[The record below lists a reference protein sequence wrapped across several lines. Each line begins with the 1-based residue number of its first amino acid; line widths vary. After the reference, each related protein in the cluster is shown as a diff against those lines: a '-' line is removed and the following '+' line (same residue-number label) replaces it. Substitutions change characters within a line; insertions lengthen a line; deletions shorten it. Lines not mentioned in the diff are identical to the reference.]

1 MSEGDDTVRLSRPS
15 VYQYASYRWYDPQT
29 DLELVGQ
36 WQSACQQVVRP
47 LAAHV
52 HSHLLAAEQ
61 TQLEEQLPR
70 IEAAAPDPDTA
81 RMWIGV
87 GDLGPRTGYDLPVRA
102 QLQVRQ
108 EGDSLLLL
116 LAAYWDVSDV
126 TPEQA
131 TEQLQ
136 GLRWAFPADADCLQ
150 WGTWLLWSGIAPL
163 QEGEGARRLLVRWGE
178 PEAPLTP
185 LPLPFGTLHIDL
197 GPRLVGVHPL
207 HRRAVLWLTPQTEE
221 SPELVRLW
229 RDQWPLLAL
238 YQHKA
243 DYFFWRDYRALRI
256 ESLRRGRQ
264 RLEEALLSTRS
275 VLHSPHPAPLQKA
288 VVRVDRPYGDHNV
301 RYAAATELL
310 AAAQINLE
318 NLARVTRRIVAPR
331 RNERAVATSGAMLA
345 ATAEALQEQA
355 RRDVRQ
361 LEADLRF
368 HRLLLERADRA
379 VDILR
384 TQADILEAQ
393 YERWLILAGSFLG
406 SVLAAAELIGNEET
420 QMLWHLLPRVAPDAQ
435 LSHFGLLGAR
445 VLIMLLIGLLF
456 SLLAWLLVSIAQ
468 RRPGGG

>member
-1 MSEGDDTVRLSRPS
+1 MSESNATLRLTRPS
-15 VYQYASYRWYDPQT
+15 VYQYASYRWYDPESTLKPAEQWRQT
-29 DLELVGQ
+29 CRQL
-36 WQSACQQVVRP
+36 VRP

-52 HSHLLAAEQ
+52 RPYLPAAEQ
-61 TQLEEQLPR
+61 AELEKQLAR
-70 IEAAAPDPDTA
+70 AEAATPDPDTA
-81 RMWIGV
+81 RVWIGV
-87 GDLGPRTGYDLPVRA
+87 GDLGPRAGHDTPLRA

-108 EGDSLLLL
+108 EGDGLLLL
-116 LAAYWDVSDV
+116 LAAHWDVSDV

-136 GLRWAFPADADCLQ
+136 GLRWLFPADVDCLQ

-163 QEGEGARRLLVRWGE
+163 QDSDGARRLLVRWGE
-178 PEAPLTP
+178 PGVLLTP
-185 LPLPFGTLHIDL
+185 LPLPLGILHIDL
-197 GPRLVGVHPL
+197 SPRSAGVHPL

-229 RDQWPLLAL
+229 RDQWPLLTL

-243 DYFFWRDYRALRI
+243 DYFFWRDYRAVRL
-256 ESLRRGRQ
+256 ETLKQCRRQ
-264 RLEEALLSTRS
+264 LEEALIRTRP
-275 VLHSPHPAPLQKA
+275 VLHSPHPSPLQEA
-288 VVRVDRPYGDHNV
+288 VVRVDRPYADHNLH
-301 RYAAATELL
+301 YAAATELL

-318 NLARVTRRIVAPR
+318 NLGRVARRIVALRP
-331 RNERAVATSGAMLA
+331 EQGAVANNGEMLA

-361 LEADLRF
+361 LEADLQF

-420 QMLWHLLPRVAPDAQ
+420 TTLWHLLPWVAPDAR
-435 LSHFGLLGAR
+435 LSQSGLLGAR
-445 VLIMLLIGLLF
+445 LLIMLLIGLLF
-456 SLLAWLLVSIAQ
+456 SLLAWLLVNMAQ
-468 RRPGGG
+468 RRPRRG